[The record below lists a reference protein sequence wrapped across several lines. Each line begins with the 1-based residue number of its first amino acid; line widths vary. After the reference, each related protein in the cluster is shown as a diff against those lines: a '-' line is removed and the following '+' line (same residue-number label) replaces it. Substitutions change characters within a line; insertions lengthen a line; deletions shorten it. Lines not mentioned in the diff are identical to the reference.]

1 MALTYLF
8 KTEMIITMFGIDNY
22 LGFIVAGIILNLTPG
37 SDTMYILTR
46 SISQGRK
53 AGIYSVLGITTG
65 GLIHTTFASLG
76 LSILLAKS
84 ATAFALVKYLGVTYL
99 VYLGIRMIIDKKNS
113 FDNSQ
118 KTEQLDLKKIYR
130 QGVITNVLNP
140 KVALFFLA
148 FLPQFINPNYASG
161 SLPFMILGVT
171 FMTTGTVWCLFLAYA
186 ASRITNTLRAND
198 RIGMIMQKISGLIFI
213 GLGIRLLTQK
223 Q

>member
-1 MALTYLF
+1 
-8 KTEMIITMFGIDNY
+8 MIITMFGIDNY